1 MKKIS
6 IFQSIAITAVMLIG
20 SLVIS
25 TASQAKTS
33 LEHESSHVALGE
45 YFKKYNAKGTIVV
58 LDKRNKQNKRYVYN
72 QKRAAQRY
80 SPASSYKIPHSL
92 FALDAGLVNDEFQVF
107 PWDGV
112 KRGYSPHNQDQ
123 NLRSAMRN
131 SAVWVY
137 DIFAEQLGD
146 EKATNYLK
154 KIAYGNADISTPAGS
169 YWIDG
174 KLAIS
179 AYEQMEF
186 LEKLYRNELPFKVEH
201 QLLVKDI
208 MVVEAQKK
216 WILRAK
222 TGWQGKH
229 GWWVGWVEWPTGPV
243 FFALN
248 IDTPERM
255 KDVYKRQA
263 IVRDVLMSIDALP
276 SKKLAI
282 SK

>member
-1 MKKIS
+1 MKIVSIGQLFTLVSSLFVLSLTINSACEANAYKI
-6 IFQSIAITAVMLIG
+6 
-20 SLVIS
+20 
-25 TASQAKTS
+25 QAGNWSK
-33 LEHESSHVALGE
+33 H
-45 YFKKYNAKGTIVV
+45 FKKYDAKGTIVV
-58 LDKRNKQNKRYVYN
+58 FDKRLGEEKRYVYN

-80 SPASSYKIPHSL
+80 SPASTYKIPHSL
-92 FALDAGLVNDEFQVF
+92 FALDAGLVKDEFQVF
-107 PWDGV
+107 PWDGIN
-112 KRGYSPHNQDQ
+112 RGYSPHNQDQ
-123 NLRSAMRN
+123 NLRSAIRN

-137 DIFAEQLGD
+137 DLFAEQLGD
-146 EKATNYLK
+146 EKTRHYLK
-154 KIAYGNADISTPAGS
+154 KIAYGNVDATTTKGS

-179 AYEQMEF
+179 SHEQIEF
-186 LEKLYRNELPFKVEH
+186 LEKLYKNELPFKVAH
-201 QLLVKDI
+201 QLLVKDV

-255 KDVYKRQA
+255 KDLYKRQA
-263 IVRDVLMSIDALP
+263 IVRDVLRSIEALP
-276 SKKLAI
+276 SHK
-282 SK
+282 

>member
-1 MKKIS
+1 MINKLKTQCSLKLVLLMASLTIS
-6 IFQSIAITAVMLIG
+6 AN
-20 SLVIS
+20 
-25 TASQAKTS
+25 SQATIQEDDS
-33 LEHESSHVALGE
+33 TDLAR
-45 YFKKYNAKGTIVV
+45 YFQKYHAKGTIVV
-58 LDKRNKQNKRYVYN
+58 LDKRTSKAKTLVYN
-72 QKRAAQRY
+72 PKRAKQRF
-80 SPASSYKIPHSL
+80 SPASTYKIPHTL
-92 FALDAGLVNDEFQVF
+92 FALDASLVSDEFQIF

-131 SAVWVY
+131 SAFWVY
-137 DIFAEQLGD
+137 DIFAKQLG
-146 EKATNYLK
+146 EEASSNYVK
-154 KIAYGNADISTPAGS
+154 KIAYGNADVTTEKGS

-179 AYEQMEF
+179 AHEQIAF
-186 LEKLYRNELPFKVEH
+186 LEKFYKNDLPFKVEH

-208 MVVEAQKK
+208 MVTEAKPK

-248 IDTPERM
+248 IDTPKRG
-255 KDVYKRQA
+255 KDLYKRQA
-263 IVRDVLMSIDALP
+263 IAREILASIEALP
-276 SKKLAI
+276 SKNQ
-282 SK
+282 S

>member
-1 MKKIS
+1 MKKTS
-6 IFQSIAITAVMLIG
+6 ILQSVALTAVMLIA
-20 SLVIS
+20 SLAIS
-25 TASQAKTS
+25 PTSQAKTS
-33 LEHESSHVALGE
+33 LKDENVHAALGK

-58 LDKRNKQNKRYVYN
+58 LDKRNNHNKSYVYN
-72 QKRAAQRY
+72 QKRAEQRY
-80 SPASSYKIPHSL
+80 SPASTFKIPHTL
-92 FALDAGLVNDEFQVF
+92 FALDAGLVKDEFQVF

-131 SAVWVY
+131 SAYWVY
-137 DIFAEQLGD
+137 DIFAEQLG
-146 EKATNYLK
+146 EKKAANYLK
-154 KIAYGNADISTPAGS
+154 KIAYGNTDVSTPKGS

-179 AYEQMEF
+179 AYEQIEF
-186 LEKLYRNELPFKVEH
+186 LENLYKNELPFKVEH

-208 MVVEAQKK
+208 MVTEAQKN

-229 GWWVGWVEWPTGPV
+229 GWWVGWVEWPSGPV

-255 KDVYKRQA
+255 KDLYKRQA
-263 IVRDVLMSIDALP
+263 IVRDILISIEALP
-276 SKKLAI
+276 VNN
-282 SK
+282 